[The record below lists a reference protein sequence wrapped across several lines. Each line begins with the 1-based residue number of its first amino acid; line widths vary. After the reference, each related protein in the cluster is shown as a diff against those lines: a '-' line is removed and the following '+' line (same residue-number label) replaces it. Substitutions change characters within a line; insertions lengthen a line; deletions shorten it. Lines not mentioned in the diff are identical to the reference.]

1 MKESAKAKKLRIKN
15 ALAALQAA
23 YPDARPQLDFTN
35 PFELLVATMLSAQC
49 TDKRV
54 NMVTPALTSDLM
66 RTAVLWAAFN
76 VVLMG
81 GRGLSNGLR
90 VRSDAW
96 MR

>member
-54 NMVTPALTSDLM
+54 NMVTAKLFPALGTPQKL
-66 RTAVLWAAFN
+66 A
-76 VVLMG
+76 
-81 GRGLSNGLR
+81 
-90 VRSDAW
+90 DATEESCKQKSIAEVKKVPQNLHS
-96 MR
+96 

>member
-49 TDKRV
+49 TDKRAG
-54 NMVTPALTSDLM
+54 NSAK
-66 RTAVLWAAFN
+66 AC
-76 VVLMG
+76 
-81 GRGLSNGLR
+81 
-90 VRSDAW
+90 
-96 MR
+96 